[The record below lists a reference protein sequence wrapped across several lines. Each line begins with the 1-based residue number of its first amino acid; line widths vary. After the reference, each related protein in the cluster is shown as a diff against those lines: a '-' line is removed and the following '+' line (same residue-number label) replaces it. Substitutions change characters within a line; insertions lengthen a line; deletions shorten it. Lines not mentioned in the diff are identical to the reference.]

1 MEVPRSGKWGNL
13 TLDSKLSRIML
24 LVSSATRRFSTGID
38 QNLSIRI
45 QEFTRVA
52 IRKSKTRRNR
62 IQKISQK
69 EIKISQKK

>member
-1 MEVPRSGKWGNL
+1 
-13 TLDSKLSRIML
+13 ML
-24 LVSSATRRFSTGID
+24 LVSSATRIFSTGID

-52 IRKSKTRRNR
+52 IRKSKIRRNR